1 MLAQVKL
8 AHDFGV
14 NSLDAKKLDGEGG
27 HGHFC
32 LVSGGDDQQL
42 AVFLISSTGAVVVAR
57 KKTYAHSSSIKGVSL
72 RRA

>member
-27 HGHFC
+27 HFC

-42 AVFLISSTGAVVVAR
+42 AVFLISSTGAVVAR

>member
-14 NSLDAKKLDGEGG
+14 NSLDAKTLD

-42 AVFLISSTGAVVVAR
+42 AVFLISSTGAVVAR

>member
-14 NSLDAKKLDGEGG
+14 NSLDAKKTLDGEE
-27 HGHFC
+27 GHFC

-42 AVFLISSTGAVVVAR
+42 AVFLISSTGAVVAR